1 LVPISSIIGAIGT
14 GAGVC
19 SWVALWVARRR
30 RRKSESIQAGEADM
44 PIIFQ
49 RRLSVELMGTGTAT
63 AEMLVYFIFHGGD
76 DENMSLKLRAI
87 AKISSIL
94 LMMSS
99 IDLVSA
105 GVITSKQQSHFG
117 QCQR

>member
-1 LVPISSIIGAIGT
+1 VTWLTYSDDDVRVAIGN
-14 GAGVC
+14 
-19 SWVALWVARRR
+19 S
-30 RRKSESIQAGEADM
+30 
-44 PIIFQ
+44 
-49 RRLSVELMGTGTAT
+49 
-63 AEMLVYFIFHGGD
+63 
-76 DENMSLKLRAI
+76 KLRNI
-87 AKISSIL
+87 AKGEQHSAPLPRAAYTTDRDKKTSRRSMISSIL

>member
-1 LVPISSIIGAIGT
+1 
-14 GAGVC
+14 
-19 SWVALWVARRR
+19 
-30 RRKSESIQAGEADM
+30 M